1 MLTVTDANGCT
12 ATATASFVVETQINQ
27 ELCDGQ
33 TIDAEAETGA
43 TSYQWYKDGVAIDAA
58 DGGDQQTYSITEAG
72 EYNYTID
79 GAVLDGTC
87 TNQMCCP
94 IIVVAGN
101 CPPDCPTNRCMQVT
115 VTKNE

>member
-58 DGGDQQTYSITEAG
+58 NGGDQQTYTITEAG

-79 GAVLDGTC
+79 GARRHLRQSNVLFNYSCGRRLSARLS
-87 TNQMCCP
+87 N
-94 IIVVAGN
+94 
-101 CPPDCPTNRCMQVT
+101 
-115 VTKNE
+115 